1 MKNTVNKYFEVKVK
15 MQKTQEDGTQKKVSE
30 QYVIEAA
37 TFGEAERRITE
48 CLKPYI
54 EGEFD
59 VTDIKI
65 AGYCQ
70 IISTNQDTDKFFKA
84 KVSFVTLDETT
95 GKEKKTSEL
104 YLVQSD
110 TLESAES
117 DVKSF
122 MNDSNTAKRRC
133 QELRF
138 SGAIAR
144 PFLPCVA
151 HDVMRAG
158 RLPT

>member
-15 MQKTQEDGTQKKVSE
+15 MQKTQEDGTQKKVTE
-30 QYVIEAA
+30 QYVVEAA

-65 AGYCQ
+65 AGYSQ
-70 IISTNQDTDKFFKA
+70 IVGGDENADKFFKA
-84 KVSFVTLDETT
+84 KVTFVALDETT

-104 YLVQSD
+104 YLVQSE

-117 DVKSF
+117 DVKTF
-122 MNDSNTAKRRC
+122 LNDGNTTISSIS
-133 QELRF
+133 ET
-138 SGAIAR
+138 AI
-144 PFLPCVA
+144 L
-151 HDVMRAG
+151 DVFT
-158 RLPT
+158 LD

>member
-1 MKNTVNKYFEVKVK
+1 MKNTINKYFEVKVK
-15 MQKTQEDGTQKKVSE
+15 LQKTMEDGQQKKVSE
-30 QYVIEAA
+30 QYVVEAA
-37 TFGEAERRITE
+37 TFGEAERRIAE

-54 EGEFD
+54 EGEFE

-65 AGYCQ
+65 AGYGQ
-70 IISTNQDTDKFFKA
+70 IINDNQDADKFFKA
-84 KVSFVTLDETT
+84 KVSFITLDETT

-122 MNDSNTAKRRC
+122 LNDGNNTISSIS
-133 QELRF
+133 ET
-138 SGAIAR
+138 AI
-144 PFLPCVA
+144 L
-151 HDVMRAG
+151 DVFP
-158 RLPT
+158 LD

>member
-1 MKNTVNKYFEVKVK
+1 MNRQNTLKAMKNTVNKYFEVKVK

-30 QYVIEAA
+30 QYVVEAA

-65 AGYCQ
+65 AGYVQ
-70 IISTNQDTDKFFKA
+70 IVSGDENADKYFKA
-84 KVSFVTLDETT
+84 KVTFVALDETT
-95 GKEKKTSEL
+95 GKEKKNSEL
-104 YLVQSD
+104 YLVQSE

-117 DVKSF
+117 DVKTF
-122 MNDSNTAKRRC
+122 LNDGNTTISSIS
-133 QELRF
+133 ETVIL
-138 SGAIAR
+138 
-144 PFLPCVA
+144 
-151 HDVMRAG
+151 DVFP
-158 RLPT
+158 LD

>member
-1 MKNTVNKYFEVKVK
+1 MKNTINKYFEVKVK
-15 MQKTQEDGTQKKVSE
+15 LQKTMEDGQQKKVSE
-30 QYVIEAA
+30 QYVVEAA
-37 TFGEAERRITE
+37 TFGEAERRIAE

-54 EGEFD
+54 EGEFE

-65 AGYCQ
+65 AGYVQ
-70 IISTNQDTDKFFKA
+70 IINTNQDADKFFKA

-104 YLVQSD
+104 YLVYLVQSD

-122 MNDSNTAKRRC
+122 LNDNNTTISSIS
-133 QELRF
+133 ET
-138 SGAIAR
+138 AI
-144 PFLPCVA
+144 L
-151 HDVMRAG
+151 DVFP
-158 RLPT
+158 LD

>member
-1 MKNTVNKYFEVKVK
+1 MKNTINKYFEVKVRL
-15 MQKTQEDGTQKKVSE
+15 QKTMEDRQQKKVSE
-30 QYVIEAA
+30 QYVVEAA
-37 TFGEAERRITE
+37 TFGEAERRIAE

-54 EGEFD
+54 EGEFA
-59 VTDIKI
+59 VTDIEI
-65 AGYCQ
+65 AGYVQ
-70 IISTNQDTDKFFKA
+70 TINTNQDADKFFKA

-122 MNDSNTAKRRC
+122 LNDGNTTISSIS
-133 QELRF
+133 ET
-138 SGAIAR
+138 AI
-144 PFLPCVA
+144 L
-151 HDVMRAG
+151 DVFP
-158 RLPT
+158 LD

>member
-1 MKNTVNKYFEVKVK
+1 MKSTINKYFEVKVK

-30 QYVIEAA
+30 QYVVESA

-54 EGEFD
+54 EGEFN

-70 IISTNQDTDKFFKA
+70 IVNGDENADKFFKA
-84 KVSFVTLDETT
+84 KVTFVALDETT

-104 YLVQSD
+104 YLVQSE

-117 DVKSF
+117 DVKNYL
-122 MNDSNTAKRRC
+122 NDGNTTISSIA
-133 QELRF
+133 ET
-138 SGAIAR
+138 AI
-144 PFLPCVA
+144 L
-151 HDVMRAG
+151 DVFT
-158 RLPT
+158 LD

>member
-1 MKNTVNKYFEVKVK
+1 MKSTINKYFEVKVK
-15 MQKTQEDGTQKKVSE
+15 MQKTQEDGTQKKVTE
-30 QYVIEAA
+30 QYVVEAA

-65 AGYCQ
+65 AGYSQ
-70 IISTNQDTDKFFKA
+70 IVGGDENADKFFKA
-84 KVSFVTLDETT
+84 KVTFVALDETT

-104 YLVQSD
+104 YLVQSE

-117 DVKSF
+117 DVKNF
-122 MNDSNTAKRRC
+122 LNDSNTTI
-133 QELRF
+133 
-138 SGAIAR
+138 SSIAETVI
-144 PFLPCVA
+144 L
-151 HDVMRAG
+151 DVFT
-158 RLPT
+158 LN

>member
-1 MKNTVNKYFEVKVK
+1 MKSTIDKYFEVKVK

-30 QYVIEAA
+30 QYVVEAA

-65 AGYCQ
+65 AGYSQ
-70 IISTNQDTDKFFKA
+70 IVGGDENADKYFKA
-84 KVSFVTLDETT
+84 KVTFVALDETT

-104 YLVQSD
+104 YLVQSE

-117 DVKSF
+117 DVKTF
-122 MNDSNTAKRRC
+122 LNDGNTTISSIS
-133 QELRF
+133 ET
-138 SGAIAR
+138 AI
-144 PFLPCVA
+144 L
-151 HDVMRAG
+151 DVFT
-158 RLPT
+158 LD

>member
-1 MKNTVNKYFEVKVK
+1 MKNTINKYFEVKVK

-30 QYVIEAA
+30 QYVVEAA

-54 EGEFD
+54 EGEFN

-70 IISTNQDTDKFFKA
+70 IVNGDENADKYFKA
-84 KVSFVTLDETT
+84 KVTFVALDETA

-104 YLVQSD
+104 YLVQSE

-117 DVKSF
+117 DVKNYL
-122 MNDSNTAKRRC
+122 NDGNTTISSIA
-133 QELRF
+133 ET
-138 SGAIAR
+138 AI
-144 PFLPCVA
+144 L
-151 HDVMRAG
+151 DVFT
-158 RLPT
+158 LD

>member
-1 MKNTVNKYFEVKVK
+1 MKSTINKYFEVKVK
-15 MQKTQEDGTQKKVSE
+15 MQKTQEDGTQKKVTE
-30 QYVIEAA
+30 QYVVEAA

-65 AGYCQ
+65 AGYSQ
-70 IISTNQDTDKFFKA
+70 IVNADENADKYFKA
-84 KVSFVTLDETT
+84 KVTFAALDETT

-104 YLVQSD
+104 YLVQSE

-117 DVKSF
+117 DVKNYL
-122 MNDSNTAKRRC
+122 NDSNTTI
-133 QELRF
+133 
-138 SGAIAR
+138 SSIAETVI
-144 PFLPCVA
+144 L
-151 HDVMRAG
+151 DVFT
-158 RLPT
+158 LD

>member
-1 MKNTVNKYFEVKVK
+1 MKNTINKYFEVKVK

-30 QYVIEAA
+30 QYVVEAA

-54 EGEFD
+54 EGEFN

-70 IISTNQDTDKFFKA
+70 IVSGDENADKFFKA
-84 KVSFVTLDETT
+84 KVTFVAMDETT

-104 YLVQSD
+104 YLVQSE

-117 DVKSF
+117 DVKNYL
-122 MNDSNTAKRRC
+122 NDGNTTISSIA
-133 QELRF
+133 ET
-138 SGAIAR
+138 AI
-144 PFLPCVA
+144 L
-151 HDVMRAG
+151 DVFT
-158 RLPT
+158 LD

>member
-15 MQKTQEDGTQKKVSE
+15 MQKTQEDGTRKKVSE
-30 QYVIEAA
+30 QYVVEAA
-37 TFGEAERRITE
+37 TFGEAECRITE

-70 IISTNQDTDKFFKA
+70 IIKGDEEADKFFKA
-84 KVSFVTLDETT
+84 KVTFVALDETT

-104 YLVQSD
+104 YLVRSE

-117 DVKSF
+117 DVKDYL
-122 MNDSNTAKRRC
+122 NDSNTTISCIA
-133 QELRF
+133 ET
-138 SGAIAR
+138 AI
-144 PFLPCVA
+144 L
-151 HDVMRAG
+151 DVFT
-158 RLPT
+158 LN

>member
-1 MKNTVNKYFEVKVK
+1 MKNAINKYFEVKVK

-30 QYVIEAA
+30 QYVVESA

-54 EGEFD
+54 EGEFN

-70 IISTNQDTDKFFKA
+70 IVNGDENVDKFFKA
-84 KVSFVTLDETT
+84 KVTFVALDETT

-104 YLVQSD
+104 YLVQSE

-117 DVKSF
+117 DVKNYL
-122 MNDSNTAKRRC
+122 NDGNTTISSIA
-133 QELRF
+133 ET
-138 SGAIAR
+138 AI
-144 PFLPCVA
+144 L
-151 HDVMRAG
+151 DVFT
-158 RLPT
+158 LD

>member
-1 MKNTVNKYFEVKVK
+1 MKNTINKYFEVKVK
-15 MQKTQEDGTQKKVSE
+15 LQKTMEDGQPKKVSE
-30 QYVIEAA
+30 QYVVEAA
-37 TFGEAERRITE
+37 TFGEAERRIAE

-54 EGEFD
+54 EGEFE

-65 AGYCQ
+65 AGYGQ
-70 IISTNQDTDKFFKA
+70 IINDNQDADKFFKA

-122 MNDSNTAKRRC
+122 LNDGNTTISSIS
-133 QELRF
+133 ETVIL
-138 SGAIAR
+138 
-144 PFLPCVA
+144 
-151 HDVMRAG
+151 DVFQ
-158 RLPT
+158 LD

>member
-1 MKNTVNKYFEVKVK
+1 MKSTINKYFEVKVK
-15 MQKTQEDGTQKKVSE
+15 MQKTQEDGIQKKVTE
-30 QYVIEAA
+30 QYVVEAA

-65 AGYCQ
+65 AGYGQ
-70 IISTNQDTDKFFKA
+70 IVNGDENADKFFKA
-84 KVSFVTLDETT
+84 KVTFVALDETT

-104 YLVQSD
+104 YLVQSE

-117 DVKSF
+117 DVKNYL
-122 MNDSNTAKRRC
+122 NDSNTTI
-133 QELRF
+133 
-138 SGAIAR
+138 SSIAETVI
-144 PFLPCVA
+144 L
-151 HDVMRAG
+151 DVFT
-158 RLPT
+158 LN

>member
-15 MQKTQEDGTQKKVSE
+15 MQKTQEDGTQKKVTE
-30 QYVIEAA
+30 QYVVEAA

-65 AGYCQ
+65 AGYSQ
-70 IISTNQDTDKFFKA
+70 IVGGDENADKYFKA
-84 KVSFVTLDETT
+84 KVTFVALDETT

-104 YLVQSD
+104 YLVQSE

-117 DVKSF
+117 DVKSYL
-122 MNDSNTAKRRC
+122 NDGNTTISSIA
-133 QELRF
+133 ET
-138 SGAIAR
+138 AI
-144 PFLPCVA
+144 L
-151 HDVMRAG
+151 DVFT
-158 RLPT
+158 LD

>member
-1 MKNTVNKYFEVKVK
+1 MKNTINKYFEVKVK

-30 QYVIEAA
+30 QYVVEAA

-54 EGEFD
+54 EGEFN

-70 IISTNQDTDKFFKA
+70 IVNGDENADKFFKA
-84 KVSFVTLDETT
+84 KVTFVALDETT

-104 YLVQSD
+104 YLVQSE

-117 DVKSF
+117 DVKSYL
-122 MNDSNTAKRRC
+122 NDGNTTISSIA
-133 QELRF
+133 ET
-138 SGAIAR
+138 AI
-144 PFLPCVA
+144 L
-151 HDVMRAG
+151 DVFT
-158 RLPT
+158 LD

>member
-30 QYVIEAA
+30 QYVVEAA

-65 AGYCQ
+65 ASDYQHQSGCRQ
-70 IISTNQDTDKFFKA
+70 VFQGQGFFCH
-84 KVSFVTLDETT
+84 L
-95 GKEKKTSEL
+95 G
-104 YLVQSD
+104 
-110 TLESAES
+110 
-117 DVKSF
+117 
-122 MNDSNTAKRRC
+122 
-133 QELRF
+133 
-138 SGAIAR
+138 
-144 PFLPCVA
+144 
-151 HDVMRAG
+151 
-158 RLPT
+158 

>member
-1 MKNTVNKYFEVKVK
+1 MKNTVNKDFEVKVK
-15 MQKTQEDGTQKKVSE
+15 LQKTMEDGQQKKVSE
-30 QYVIEAA
+30 QYVVEAA
-37 TFGEAERRITE
+37 TFGEAERRIAE

-54 EGEFD
+54 EGEFE

-65 AGYCQ
+65 AGYGQ
-70 IISTNQDTDKFFKA
+70 IINDNQNADKFFKA
-84 KVSFVTLDETT
+84 KVSFITLDETT

-122 MNDSNTAKRRC
+122 LNDGNTTISSIS
-133 QELRF
+133 ET
-138 SGAIAR
+138 AI
-144 PFLPCVA
+144 L
-151 HDVMRAG
+151 DVFP
-158 RLPT
+158 LD

>member
-1 MKNTVNKYFEVKVK
+1 MKSTINKYFEVKVK
-15 MQKTQEDGTQKKVSE
+15 IQKTQEDGTQKKVTE
-30 QYVIEAA
+30 QYVVEAA

-65 AGYCQ
+65 AGYSQ
-70 IISTNQDTDKFFKA
+70 IVGGDENADKYFKA
-84 KVSFVTLDETT
+84 KVTFVALDETT

-104 YLVQSD
+104 YLVQSE

-117 DVKSF
+117 DVKSYL
-122 MNDSNTAKRRC
+122 NDGNTTISSIS
-133 QELRF
+133 ET
-138 SGAIAR
+138 AI
-144 PFLPCVA
+144 L
-151 HDVMRAG
+151 DVFT
-158 RLPT
+158 LD

>member
-1 MKNTVNKYFEVKVK
+1 MKSTINKYFEVKVK
-15 MQKTQEDGTQKKVSE
+15 MQKTQEDGTQKKVTE
-30 QYVIEAA
+30 QYVVEAA

-65 AGYCQ
+65 AGYSQ
-70 IISTNQDTDKFFKA
+70 IVGGDENADKFFKA
-84 KVSFVTLDETT
+84 KVTFVALDETT

-104 YLVQSD
+104 YLVQSE

-122 MNDSNTAKRRC
+122 LNDGNTTISSIS
-133 QELRF
+133 ET
-138 SGAIAR
+138 AI
-144 PFLPCVA
+144 L
-151 HDVMRAG
+151 DVFT
-158 RLPT
+158 LD

>member
-1 MKNTVNKYFEVKVK
+1 MKNTINKYFEVKVK
-15 MQKTQEDGTQKKVSE
+15 LQKTMEDGQQKKVSE
-30 QYVIEAA
+30 QYVVEAA
-37 TFGEAERRITE
+37 TFGEAEHRIAE

-54 EGEFD
+54 EGEFE

-65 AGYCQ
+65 AGYGQ
-70 IISTNQDTDKFFKA
+70 IINDNQDADKFFKA
-84 KVSFVTLDETT
+84 KVSFITLDETT

-122 MNDSNTAKRRC
+122 LNDNNTTISSIS
-133 QELRF
+133 ET
-138 SGAIAR
+138 AI
-144 PFLPCVA
+144 L
-151 HDVMRAG
+151 DVFP
-158 RLPT
+158 LD

>member
-1 MKNTVNKYFEVKVK
+1 MKSAINMYFEVKVK
-15 MQKTQEDGTQKKVSE
+15 MQKTQEDGTQKKVTE
-30 QYVIEAA
+30 QYVVEAA

-65 AGYCQ
+65 AGYSQ
-70 IISTNQDTDKFFKA
+70 IVTGDENADKYFKA
-84 KVSFVTLDETT
+84 KVTFVALDETT

-104 YLVQSD
+104 YLVQSE

-117 DVKSF
+117 DVKNYL
-122 MNDSNTAKRRC
+122 NDGNTTI
-133 QELRF
+133 
-138 SGAIAR
+138 SSIAETSI
-144 PFLPCVA
+144 L
-151 HDVMRAG
+151 DVFK
-158 RLPT
+158 LD

>member
-1 MKNTVNKYFEVKVK
+1 MKNKVNKYFEVKVK
-15 MQKTQEDGTQKKVSE
+15 MQKTQEDGTQKKVTE
-30 QYVIEAA
+30 QYVVEAA

-65 AGYCQ
+65 AGYSQ
-70 IISTNQDTDKFFKA
+70 IVGGDENADKFFKA
-84 KVSFVTLDETT
+84 KVTFVALDETI

-104 YLVQSD
+104 YLVQSE

-117 DVKSF
+117 DVKSYL
-122 MNDSNTAKRRC
+122 NDGNTTI
-133 QELRF
+133 
-138 SGAIAR
+138 SSIAETVI
-144 PFLPCVA
+144 L
-151 HDVMRAG
+151 DVFT
-158 RLPT
+158 LN

>member
-1 MKNTVNKYFEVKVK
+1 MKNAINKYFEVKVK
-15 MQKTQEDGTQKKVSE
+15 MQKTQEDGTQKKVTE
-30 QYVIEAA
+30 QYVVEAA

-65 AGYCQ
+65 AGYAQ
-70 IISTNQDTDKFFKA
+70 IVNSDENADKYFKA
-84 KVSFVTLDETT
+84 KVTFVALDETT

-104 YLVQSD
+104 YLVQSE

-117 DVKSF
+117 DVKSYL
-122 MNDSNTAKRRC
+122 NDGNTTISSIA
-133 QELRF
+133 ET
-138 SGAIAR
+138 AI
-144 PFLPCVA
+144 L
-151 HDVMRAG
+151 DVF
-158 RLPT
+158 TFD

>member
-1 MKNTVNKYFEVKVK
+1 MKNTINKYFEVKVK
-15 MQKTQEDGTQKKVSE
+15 LQKTMEDGQQKKVSE
-30 QYVIEAA
+30 QYVVEAV
-37 TFGEAERRITE
+37 TFGEAERRIAE

-54 EGEFD
+54 EGEFE

-65 AGYCQ
+65 AGYGQ
-70 IISTNQDTDKFFKA
+70 IINDNQDADKFFKA

-122 MNDSNTAKRRC
+122 LNDGNTTISSIS
-133 QELRF
+133 ET
-138 SGAIAR
+138 AI
-144 PFLPCVA
+144 L
-151 HDVMRAG
+151 DVF
-158 RLPT
+158 PID

>member
-15 MQKTQEDGTQKKVSE
+15 IQKTQEDGTQKKVSE
-30 QYVIEAA
+30 QYVVEAA

-65 AGYCQ
+65 AGYVQ
-70 IISTNQDTDKFFKA
+70 IVGGDENADKYFKA
-84 KVSFVTLDETT
+84 KVTFVALDETT
-95 GKEKKTSEL
+95 GKEKKNSEL
-104 YLVQSD
+104 YLVQSE

-117 DVKSF
+117 DVKTF
-122 MNDSNTAKRRC
+122 LNDGNTTISSIS
-133 QELRF
+133 ET
-138 SGAIAR
+138 AI
-144 PFLPCVA
+144 L
-151 HDVMRAG
+151 DVFT
-158 RLPT
+158 LN

>member
-1 MKNTVNKYFEVKVK
+1 MKSTINKYFEVKVK
-15 MQKTQEDGTQKKVSE
+15 MQKTQEDGTQKKVTE
-30 QYVIEAA
+30 QYVVEAA

-70 IISTNQDTDKFFKA
+70 IVNGDENADKYFKA
-84 KVSFVTLDETT
+84 KVTFVALDETT

-104 YLVQSD
+104 YLVQSE

-117 DVKSF
+117 DVKSYL
-122 MNDSNTAKRRC
+122 NDGNTTISSIS
-133 QELRF
+133 ET
-138 SGAIAR
+138 AI
-144 PFLPCVA
+144 L
-151 HDVMRAG
+151 DVFT
-158 RLPT
+158 LD